1 MPSNKIR
8 VMYQPK
14 PLFSYDESRVRF
26 RVVFDAKN
34 NEVRITSGR
43 HGYSMLVESCAM
55 DAVTTDPMEHS
66 YWDTDS
72 ASTVDNLTTIM
83 NPRL

>member
-1 MPSNKIR
+1 MPTNEIR

-26 RVVFDAKN
+26 RVVYDAEN

-43 HGYSMLVESCAM
+43 HGYSMLTESCTFQAI
-55 DAVTTDPMEHS
+55 TTEPMEHS

-72 ASTVDNLTTIM
+72 ASSVDELITVM